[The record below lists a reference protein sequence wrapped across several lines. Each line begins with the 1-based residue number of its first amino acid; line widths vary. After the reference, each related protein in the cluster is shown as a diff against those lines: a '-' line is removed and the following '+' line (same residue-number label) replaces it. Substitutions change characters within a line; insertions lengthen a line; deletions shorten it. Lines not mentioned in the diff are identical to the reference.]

1 MYNDNEEEIENV
13 IPDNARFLVVEGP
26 DGSGKSTMAKVL
38 AEELR
43 LLGRDV
49 MLTREPGGSH
59 YAEEIRNLVLDEDDL
74 DANAQ
79 LLAMFSAR
87 FDHLKK
93 VIIPNLEQGT
103 IVICD
108 RYVDSSYVY
117 QVARAGACANLFKHL
132 ESMLETHYVTP
143 DTTFFFDVSW
153 EKAVERT
160 TGRSTG
166 NKYDNVIQQCRLFNV
181 LRRAYSERYHE
192 ALNDAVVLINADQKE
207 KKVIK
212 EMKLWARSIDNELNR
227 LEQRV
232 YKSVQ
237 DSLVDVF
244 LTHLNFI
251 KKG

>member
-1 MYNDNEEEIENV
+1 MYNDDVEMGDL
-13 IPDNARFLVVEGP
+13 PDNARFLVVEGP

-38 AEELR
+38 ADELR

-49 MLTREPGGSH
+49 FLTREPGGSF
-59 YAEEIRNLVLDEDDL
+59 YAEEVRNLVLDEDDL

-87 FDHLKK
+87 IDHLKK
-93 VIIPNLEQGT
+93 TIIPNLERGA

-108 RYVDSSYVY
+108 RYVDSSYAY
-117 QVARAGACANLFKHL
+117 QVAKAGASASLFECL

-160 TGRSTG
+160 TGRTTG
-166 NKYDNVIQQCRLFNV
+166 NKYDSVIQQCRLFNV
-181 LRRAYSERYHE
+181 LRRAYSERRGE
-192 ALNDAVVLINADQKE
+192 ELNDKVVLIDADQKE
-207 KKVIK
+207 KKVVK

-227 LEQRV
+227 LEQDIR
-232 YKSVQ
+232 KSVQ

-244 LTHLNFI
+244 LTYLNFT

>member
-1 MYNDNEEEIENV
+1 MYSDDVEMGDL
-13 IPDNARFLVVEGP
+13 PDNARFLVVEGP

-38 AEELR
+38 ADELR

-49 MLTREPGGSH
+49 FLTREPGGSF
-59 YAEEIRNLVLDEDDL
+59 YAEEVRNLVLDEEDL

-93 VIIPNLEQGT
+93 AIIPNLERGA

-117 QVARAGACANLFKHL
+117 QVAKAGASASLFEYL

-160 TGRSTG
+160 AGRTTG

-192 ALNDAVVLINADQKE
+192 ALNDKVVLVDADQKE
-207 KKVIK
+207 KKVVK

-227 LEQRV
+227 LEQDV
-232 YKSVQ
+232 HKSVQ

-244 LTHLNFI
+244 LAYLNFT